1 MKRKAKNCS
10 HCLRCIAC
18 AGRHEIAIWPEALTD
33 VVQRPIA
40 PKKQKTHST
49 LKNNAS
55 NQSPESLHKLQDGC
69 CAVTDF
75 VHCHMHVKCSKH
87 RQSTAT
93 GGAEDLHKHQNNRRA
108 VTDVVHRRI
117 VQDRRGIQGRSRC
130 GNDNGYAGQEQQRAG
145 RLVYCCAELLCRVLV
160 PPDQEAAACRK
171 KKG

>member
-75 VHCHMHVKCSKH
+75 VHCHMHVKCTKPAAEN
-87 RQSTAT
+87 QQKAANIDKAQPQEEQKTYTSTRIT
-93 GGAEDLHKHQNNRRA
+93 A
-108 VTDVVHRRI
+108 V
-117 VQDRRGIQGRSRC
+117 
-130 GNDNGYAGQEQQRAG
+130 
-145 RLVYCCAELLCRVLV
+145 L
-160 PPDQEAAACRK
+160 
-171 KKG
+171 